1 MELLLVRHGVTAH
14 NVGRIFMGWDP
25 VPLAPEG
32 REQVT
37 RLGERLRG
45 ERIDRLVTSD
55 VARAL
60 ESAEILSRATG
71 VTAELAP
78 ALREVDV
85 GEARGIAYDEA
96 ERRWPGILAPEGE
109 VRFPGGESF
118 SGLADRAT
126 AYLRES
132 VIRENED
139 RVLVVCHGGVVRGI
153 AARLLDRPLRDLDP
167 FAVDN
172 ASLSI
177 LRIVAGRTEL
187 ALWNDT
193 AHLDE
198 R

>member
-1 MELLLVRHGVTAH
+1 VELLLVRHGVTAH

-32 REQVT
+32 REQVA

-45 ERIDRLVTSD
+45 ERIDRLVASD

-71 VTAELAP
+71 LPVERATG
-78 ALREVDV
+78 LREVDV
-85 GEARGIAYDEA
+85 GDARGIAYDEA
-96 ERRWPGILAPEGE
+96 ERRWPGILSPEGE

-118 SGLADRAT
+118 ADLADRAT
-126 AYLRES
+126 GYLRES
-132 VIRENED
+132 VIRESEE

-153 AARLLDRPLRDLDP
+153 AARMLGRPLRDLDP

-193 AHLDE
+193 AHLA
-198 R
+198 